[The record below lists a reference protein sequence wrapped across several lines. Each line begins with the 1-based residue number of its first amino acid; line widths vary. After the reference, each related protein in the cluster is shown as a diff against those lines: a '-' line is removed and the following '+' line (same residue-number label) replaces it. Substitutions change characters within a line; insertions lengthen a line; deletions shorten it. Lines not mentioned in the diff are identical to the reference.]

1 MNWKLVLAIILA
13 AFIFITA
20 YSVHLATK
28 KMKCMNRYTEVKK
41 GMREVEALD
50 ILGRDYNNMEILP
63 NYTKYTWTIK
73 NGSYSGIR
81 NVVLEV
87 KDGRV
92 LKVTGTK

>member
-1 MNWKLVLAIILA
+1 MDWKLILGIIIVLFIAI
-13 AFIFITA
+13 TV
-20 YSVHLATK
+20 YSVHLATS
-28 KMKCMNRYTEVKK
+28 KMKHMNRYTEVKK
-41 GMREVEALD
+41 GMREVEALE

-73 NGSYSGIR
+73 NGSYSGVR

-87 KDGRV
+87 KDGKV